1 MAHRSSKEQV
11 YEYLEQITK
20 EFDFEHLTRYTT
32 LDICN
37 KLNMSRSLVSLY
49 LNELVKEDTVIK
61 ISSRPVYYLNRA
73 GLERKFHIQLA
84 QNEYLGIQELS
95 GEIKSNIP
103 EEKDF
108 ERAIGHE
115 GSLNYCISQIKS
127 ALVYPGGLPILLKGE
142 PGSGKTYLMRLIQEY
157 CVNNRLLSDSRK
169 SRRIKLNQISDG
181 EQYEKLEQ
189 LLSELEDGILY
200 LEDISACNVRVQERL
215 AEYIANGAKKKGR
228 SVKKENVRLVMSA
241 DEEMFSQISRKL
253 LVNVPVICEIPSWI
267 ERNEDER
274 KAFVVKFFK
283 EEQEQLGRILY
294 LSEKLIHKLMNYQ
307 FEHNIA
313 ELKQCVTMVCANA
326 YAQDSSEESLEI
338 YLYNLPAKLQGSI
351 SMKEQDATLVRL
363 DVIQSDPVA
372 DKILELWKNLL
383 DNYRYSAGAGE
394 SFATFLELGKKT
406 LKYYY
411 DILIFQELFFDERLR
426 PLEKIVVEMI
436 ASIRS
441 SYNVN
446 FPVNCAYVIARMM
459 VAQQNHNS
467 RIQIWEREHREEI
480 QKIYNLLVDNMPNIN
495 CLTELLDK
503 QIQSNTNIQLSYMN
517 RVFIMM
523 NIYSYNHKL
532 KLIDT
537 AGVVLCHGYRTA
549 SSIVDTV
556 NTILQVQVFE
566 AIDMPLDSSIHDVIQ
581 KLSVFIEKN
590 SYFKNM
596 ILMVDTGSLEGLGEI
611 IDGSMNFGIINNVS
625 TILALHIG
633 EKMLAGEKMRDILE
647 TVCRENQ
654 CRYSII
660 SRTKREKAIV
670 FASDA
675 GRNIAEKLTRLFKD
689 SLPKPI
695 PLEMIAYDYD
705 ALFKNGSKDVIFE
718 KYDVLLLVKTLS
730 LRIPGVKSVTLEEI
744 MNFNNINVVD
754 EVLSY
759 YLEEGEIEY
768 FNQKLLKN
776 FSLQSVLENLTILN
790 AQKLLDYV
798 SDATTLLQQ
807 MLKRRFLS
815 KTVIG
820 INMHICFL
828 IERLVTK
835 TPIENYEN
843 LDAFEAEQQE
853 FINIVNESFR
863 TLVSHY
869 NVELPVSEIA
879 YLHEYIKND
888 VKVEGNENQF

>member
-73 GLERKFHIQLA
+73 GLERKFHMQLA

-200 LEDISACNVRVQERL
+200 LEDISACNARVQERL

-241 DEEMFSQISRKL
+241 DEKMFSQISRK
-253 LVNVPVICEIPSWI
+253 
-267 ERNEDER
+267 
-274 KAFVVKFFK
+274 
-283 EEQEQLGRILY
+283 
-294 LSEKLIHKLMNYQ
+294 
-307 FEHNIA
+307 
-313 ELKQCVTMVCANA
+313 
-326 YAQDSSEESLEI
+326 
-338 YLYNLPAKLQGSI
+338 
-351 SMKEQDATLVRL
+351 
-363 DVIQSDPVA
+363 
-372 DKILELWKNLL
+372 
-383 DNYRYSAGAGE
+383 
-394 SFATFLELGKKT
+394 

-611 IDGSMNFGIINNVS
+611 IDGSMNLGIINNVS
-625 TILALHIG
+625 TILALH
-633 EKMLAGEKMRDILE
+633 
-647 TVCRENQ
+647 N
-654 CRYSII
+654 
-660 SRTKREKAIV
+660 
-670 FASDA
+670 
-675 GRNIAEKLTRLFKD
+675 TR
-689 SLPKPI
+689 KP
-695 PLEMIAYDYD
+695 D
-705 ALFKNGSKDVIFE
+705 
-718 KYDVLLLVKTLS
+718 
-730 LRIPGVKSVTLEEI
+730 
-744 MNFNNINVVD
+744 
-754 EVLSY
+754 
-759 YLEEGEIEY
+759 
-768 FNQKLLKN
+768 
-776 FSLQSVLENLTILN
+776 
-790 AQKLLDYV
+790 
-798 SDATTLLQQ
+798 
-807 MLKRRFLS
+807 
-815 KTVIG
+815 
-820 INMHICFL
+820 
-828 IERLVTK
+828 
-835 TPIENYEN
+835 
-843 LDAFEAEQQE
+843 
-853 FINIVNESFR
+853 
-863 TLVSHY
+863 
-869 NVELPVSEIA
+869 
-879 YLHEYIKND
+879 
-888 VKVEGNENQF
+888 

>member
-1 MAHRSSKEQV
+1 
-11 YEYLEQITK
+11 
-20 EFDFEHLTRYTT
+20 
-32 LDICN
+32 
-37 KLNMSRSLVSLY
+37 
-49 LNELVKEDTVIK
+49 
-61 ISSRPVYYLNRA
+61 
-73 GLERKFHIQLA
+73 
-84 QNEYLGIQELS
+84 
-95 GEIKSNIP
+95 
-103 EEKDF
+103 
-108 ERAIGHE
+108 
-115 GSLNYCISQIKS
+115 
-127 ALVYPGGLPILLKGE
+127 
-142 PGSGKTYLMRLIQEY
+142 
-157 CVNNRLLSDSRK
+157 
-169 SRRIKLNQISDG
+169 
-181 EQYEKLEQ
+181 
-189 LLSELEDGILY
+189 
-200 LEDISACNVRVQERL
+200 
-215 AEYIANGAKKKGR
+215 
-228 SVKKENVRLVMSA
+228 
-241 DEEMFSQISRKL
+241 
-253 LVNVPVICEIPSWI
+253 
-267 ERNEDER
+267 
-274 KAFVVKFFK
+274 
-283 EEQEQLGRILY
+283 
-294 LSEKLIHKLMNYQ
+294 
-307 FEHNIA
+307 
-313 ELKQCVTMVCANA
+313 
-326 YAQDSSEESLEI
+326 
-338 YLYNLPAKLQGSI
+338 
-351 SMKEQDATLVRL
+351 
-363 DVIQSDPVA
+363 
-372 DKILELWKNLL
+372 
-383 DNYRYSAGAGE
+383 
-394 SFATFLELGKKT
+394 
-406 LKYYY
+406 
-411 DILIFQELFFDERLR
+411 
-426 PLEKIVVEMI
+426 
-436 ASIRS
+436 
-441 SYNVN
+441 
-446 FPVNCAYVIARMM
+446 
-459 VAQQNHNS
+459 
-467 RIQIWEREHREEI
+467 
-480 QKIYNLLVDNMPNIN
+480 MP
-495 CLTELLDK
+495 C
-503 QIQSNTNIQLSYMN
+503 
-517 RVFIMM
+517 
-523 NIYSYNHKL
+523 
-532 KLIDT
+532 
-537 AGVVLCHGYRTA
+537 YRTA

-611 IDGSMNFGIINNVS
+611 IDGSMNLGIINNVS

-853 FINIVNESFR
+853 FINIVNESFH

-869 NVELPVSEIA
+869 NV
-879 YLHEYIKND
+879 
-888 VKVEGNENQF
+888 

>member
-1 MAHRSSKEQV
+1 MAEKNRRE
-11 YEYLEQITK
+11 ELEQIEDRVRTIGVLTSGGDAPGMNAAIRAVVRTAIANGIRVCGIRRGYHGLLK
-20 EFDFEHLTRYTT
+20 EEIIELSARDVADTIQRGGTILQTARCQTMRTEEGQQKAAAICKKYGIDGLVVIGGDGSFAGAQKLANLGVRTIGLPGTID
-32 LDICN
+32 LDIACTDYTIGFDTAVN
-37 KLNMSRSLVSLY
+37 TAMEAIDKVRDTSTSHERCSIIEVMGRGAGY
-49 LNELVKEDTVIK
+49 L
-61 ISSRPVYYLNRA
+61 
-73 GLERKFHIQLA
+73 
-84 QNEYLGIQELS
+84 
-95 GEIKSNIP
+95 
-103 EEKDF
+103 
-108 ERAIGHE
+108 
-115 GSLNYCISQIKS
+115 
-127 ALVYPGGLPILLKGE
+127 ALWCG
-142 PGSGKTYLMRLIQEY
+142 
-157 CVNNRLLSDSRK
+157 
-169 SRRIKLNQISDG
+169 
-181 EQYEKLEQ
+181 
-189 LLSELEDGILY
+189 
-200 LEDISACNVRVQERL
+200 
-215 AEYIANGAKKKGR
+215 IANGAKKKGR

-241 DEEMFSQISRKL
+241 DEKMFSQISRKL

-283 EEQEQLGRILY
+283 EEQEQLGRTLY

-363 DVIQSDPVA
+363 DVIQSDPAA

-611 IDGSMNFGIINNVS
+611 IDGSMNLGIINNVS

-853 FINIVNESFR
+853 FINIVNESFH